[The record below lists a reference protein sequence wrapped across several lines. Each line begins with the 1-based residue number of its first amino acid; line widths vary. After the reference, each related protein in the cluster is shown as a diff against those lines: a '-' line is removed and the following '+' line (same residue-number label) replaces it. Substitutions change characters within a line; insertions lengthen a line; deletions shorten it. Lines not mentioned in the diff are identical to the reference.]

1 MSGYLLD
8 TNVISEYNREGLPH
22 PGVARWM
29 ETTPE
34 SAQYVSVL
42 TLAEIEKGILRKE
55 EGRRRRQLQRWFAED
70 LQTRFAGRIL
80 AFDLHVASRWAHLV
94 AAMLDQ
100 GRPLPTLDSQISA
113 TALAHD
119 LILVTRNV
127 KDIDGTGVTVLNP
140 WDAAPGPK
148 TL

>member
-1 MSGYLLD
+1 
-8 TNVISEYNREGLPH
+8 
-22 PGVARWM
+22 M

-34 SAQYVSVL
+34 SLQHVSVL

-55 EGRRRRQLQRWFAED
+55 EGRRRRELQRWFAED
-70 LQTRFAGRIL
+70 LRARFAGRIL

-94 AAMLDQ
+94 AALLDK
-100 GRPLPTLDSQISA
+100 GRPLPTLDSQIAA

-127 KDIDGTGVTVLNP
+127 KDIEGTGVTVLNP
-140 WDAAPGPK
+140 WDALPGPK